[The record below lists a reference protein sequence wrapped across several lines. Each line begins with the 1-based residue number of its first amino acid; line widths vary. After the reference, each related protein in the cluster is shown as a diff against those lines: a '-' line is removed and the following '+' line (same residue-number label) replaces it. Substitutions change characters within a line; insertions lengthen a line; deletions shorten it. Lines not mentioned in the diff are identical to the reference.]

1 MAILVTGSTGTIGS
15 KVVRHL
21 AEQGAQVHTLV
32 RDVKKAAF
40 PPGVKV
46 VQGDMTDVD
55 SMRSALKGIDTL
67 FLLNAV
73 VPDELTQALV
83 TLDLAREAGI
93 QRLVYFSVY
102 YSALFTDVPHFTGK
116 HAVER
121 VIDDKGIAATVLR
134 PAYFFQNDAR
144 LKEAIFDNGV
154 YPMPIG
160 DIGLAM
166 VDARD
171 IAEIAANEL
180 LRRERASGPLPTNII
195 GIVGPNVLT
204 GTAAAGIW
212 ADALAREVR
221 YAGND
226 LDAFEQTFKKFSPG
240 WMARDM
246 RIMMRS
252 FQRYGMLPGEN
263 TMSILESLLNR
274 PMRSYAVFARETAD
288 EWRRAVRS

>member
-1 MAILVTGSTGTIGS
+1 MAILVAGSTGTIGS
-15 KVVRHL
+15 EVVRHL
-21 AEQGAQVHTLV
+21 AEHGAQVHALV
-32 RDVKKAAF
+32 RDVKKGAF
-40 PPGVKV
+40 PPGVKA
-46 VQGDMTDVD
+46 VQGDMTEVD
-55 SMRSALKGIDTL
+55 SMRSALKDIDTL

-73 VPDELTQALV
+73 VPDELSQALV

-93 QRLVYFSVY
+93 HRLVYFSVFN
-102 YSALFTDVPHFTGK
+102 SSRFTDVPHFTGK

-134 PAYFFQNDAR
+134 PNYFFQNDAR

-160 DIGLAM
+160 DLGLAM

-195 GIVGPNVLT
+195 EIVGPNVLT
-204 GTAAAGIW
+204 GAAAAGIW

-221 YAGND
+221 YAGDD
-226 LDAFEQTFKKFSPG
+226 LDAFEQMFRKFSPA
-240 WMARDM
+240 WMAHDM
-246 RIMMRS
+246 RIMMRN
-252 FQRYGMLPGEN
+252 FQRHGMIPGEN
-263 TMSILESLLNR
+263 TMAILESLLNR
-274 PMRSYAVFARETAD
+274 PMRSYANFVRETAD
-288 EWRRAVRS
+288 AWRRAG